1 MENLSI
7 GITIMV
13 IGMLVVF
20 VFLGLMI
27 VVMNIT
33 AKTVDFINK
42 YFPEEVPQE
51 QTTRNKK
58 QTDDAEIA
66 LAIAIASK
74 EGARV

>member
-1 MENLSI
+1 MENFNI

-33 AKTVDFINK
+33 AKAVDFINK
-42 YFPEEVPQE
+42 YYPEEVPE
-51 QTTRNKK
+51 EKTPRSKK
-58 QTDDAEIA
+58 QSDEAEIA
-66 LAIAIASK
+66 LAIAIACK